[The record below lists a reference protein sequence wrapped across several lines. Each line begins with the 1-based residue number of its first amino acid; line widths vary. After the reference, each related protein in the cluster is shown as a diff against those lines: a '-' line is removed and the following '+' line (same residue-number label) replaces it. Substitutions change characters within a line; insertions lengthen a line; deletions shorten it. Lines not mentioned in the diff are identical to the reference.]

1 MNQRHVIARGL
12 RLAMSAAELPVLVL
26 VKPSWRP
33 KPKPP
38 RKDRWV
44 GWPEVQLERIRTH
57 EVAMQEWHEWKLQH
71 DEEMLVWTRHE
82 KRQRYERNRDKAAHN
97 HADLQDIDQ
106 NASQLSPQPAVGPIT
121 FAELCDRLAR
131 AVVEASTPLPLPPPL
146 PPSSP
151 PLSAATAEVSHAC
164 VVFEEVLPLQM
175 PVVTTVA
182 AADVLLEAA
191 RCNYSAAT
199 PEPGKPPPVFI
210 LSLDRPQ
217 QFERLL
223 EDILPDYR
231 GAFSYEP

>member
-146 PPSSP
+146 RRYR
-151 PLSAATAEVSHAC
+151 LHRHR
-164 VVFEEVLPLQM
+164 FRPLQ
-175 PVVTTVA
+175 P
-182 AADVLLEAA
+182 
-191 RCNYSAAT
+191 RCLMRAWFSRRFYRCRCRW
-199 PEPGKPPPVFI
+199 
-210 LSLDRPQ
+210 SLP
-217 QFERLL
+217 
-223 EDILPDYR
+223 
-231 GAFSYEP
+231 